1 MISHH
6 SVILAHLKDLSCLGR
21 KELHYPQSSV
31 TAKVLLLFC
40 SSHRSTFSVSP
51 QAHASIYPGH
61 AGASLSAVSGG
72 GGSDFLSISRK
83 RRCQSEEREARA
95 ASRQLS
101 RLPLCV
107 TGSWKRSC
115 GSSCSLADEKAAE
128 VRKSQQT
135 GRSHRYK
142 GKYGKS
148 VFHFCRSNYIAVVSW
163 RLLSLFTSFYH
174 LK

>member
-1 MISHH
+1 M
-6 SVILAHLKDLSCLGR
+6 LF
-21 KELHYPQSSV
+21 LHTCKIYHVWGGKNCITHNPPSQQ
-31 TAKVLLLFC
+31 KFC
-40 SSHRSTFSVSP
+40 SFSAALTDQPFSVSP

-83 RRCQSEEREARA
+83 RRCQSEEREPRA